1 MRNQGFTKVRWSLPL
16 ILTFLALSIA
26 TRLFYNGEILGL
38 DYNLHYPDGVCY
50 TAHAYEFAGLSPEA
64 AWQQTLTDY
73 KGVDARYERL
83 QEEMRPQSCQS
94 VQARVL
100 YPLLSAPFVSQF
112 HLSGMLI
119 IPILAVLLSF
129 LFLFATLRRM
139 RTSELSIFIGLATL
153 ATSSSLLRWN
163 IASLPESLLLLW
175 TSIST
180 YVVFGFLS
188 KKKTRTEVTLFLI
201 AIVTLVLLSA
211 LTKRSAHFWTI
222 LFATILVIFF
232 NKRQEIARRTLLA
245 ISAII
250 IIVTWIVDRSVGAI
264 LGGQNSLWIATTTT
278 SCLKGEKVY
287 ADPGNVASAISCTDS
302 TNSTVENLTKS
313 VVQNVWSFVINEIGQ
328 LAVLDRS
335 LFLLCGILIVGTL
348 LNWKSVGPA
357 GQIALLV
364 ALLTF
369 GATTLNATLGLNF
382 RLMTPALPYLIIGA
396 VLLIDLAIKKV
407 KVEQ

>member
-1 MRNQGFTKVRWSLPL
+1 MKVRWSLPL

-64 AWQQTLTDY
+64 AWQQTITDY

-139 RTSELSIFIGLATL
+139 RTSELSVFIGLAML

-188 KKKTRTEVTLFLI
+188 KKKTRTDVTLFLI
-201 AIVTLVLLSA
+201 AIFTLVLLSA

-250 IIVTWIVDRSVGAI
+250 IIFTWIVDRSVGAI

-278 SCLKGEKVY
+278 SCLKGETIY
-287 ADPGNVASAISCTDS
+287 ADPGNVASAISCNDLTS
-302 TNSTVENLTKS
+302 SAIENM
-313 VVQNVWSFVINEIGQ
+313 WSFIINEIGQ
-328 LAVLDRS
+328 LAVLDKS
-335 LFLLCGILIVGTL
+335 LFLLCGILIIGTL

-382 RLMTPALPYLIIGA
+382 RLMTPALSYLIIGA

>member
-1 MRNQGFTKVRWSLPL
+1 MRNQGFTKVRWCLPL

-83 QEEMRPQSCQS
+83 QQEVRPQSCQS

-139 RTSELSIFIGLATL
+139 RTSELSVFIGLATL

-175 TSIST
+175 TSISA
-180 YVVFGFLS
+180 YVVFDFLS
-188 KKKTRTEVTLFLI
+188 KKKTRTDITLFLL
-201 AIVTLVLLSA
+201 AIFTLVLLSA

-245 ISAII
+245 ISAIV

-278 SCLKGEKVY
+278 SCLKGETIY
-287 ADPGNVASAISCTDS
+287 ADPGNVASAISCNDLTS
-302 TNSTVENLTKS
+302 SAIENM
-313 VVQNVWSFVINEIGQ
+313 WSFVINEIGQ
-328 LAVLDRS
+328 LAVLDKS

-382 RLMTPALPYLIIGA
+382 RLMTPAFPYLIIGA
-396 VLLIDLAIKKV
+396 VLVIDLAIKKV

>member
-1 MRNQGFTKVRWSLPL
+1 MKVRWSLPL

-139 RTSELSIFIGLATL
+139 RTSELSVFIGLATL

-188 KKKTRTEVTLFLI
+188 KKKTTTDVTLFLI
-201 AIVTLVLLSA
+201 AIFTLVLLSA

-245 ISAII
+245 ISAIVI
-250 IIVTWIVDRSVGAI
+250 IFTWIVDRSVGAI

-278 SCLKGEKVY
+278 SCLKGETIY
-287 ADPGNVASAISCTDS
+287 ADPGNVASAISCNDLTS
-302 TNSTVENLTKS
+302 SAIENM
-313 VVQNVWSFVINEIGQ
+313 WSFIINEIGQ
-328 LAVLDRS
+328 LAVLDKS
-335 LFLLCGILIVGTL
+335 LFLLCGILIIGTL

-382 RLMTPALPYLIIGA
+382 RLMTPALSYLIIGA

>member
-1 MRNQGFTKVRWSLPL
+1 MKVRWSLPL

-64 AWQQTLTDY
+64 AWQQTITDY

-139 RTSELSIFIGLATL
+139 RTSELSVFIGLATL

-188 KKKTRTEVTLFLI
+188 KKKTRTDVTLFLI
-201 AIVTLVLLSA
+201 AIFTLVLLSA

-245 ISAII
+245 ISAIVI
-250 IIVTWIVDRSVGAI
+250 IFTWIVDRSVGAI

-278 SCLKGEKVY
+278 SCLKGETIY
-287 ADPGNVASAISCTDS
+287 ADPGNVASAISCNDLTS
-302 TNSTVENLTKS
+302 SAIENM
-313 VVQNVWSFVINEIGQ
+313 WSFIINEIGQ
-328 LAVLDRS
+328 LAVLDKS
-335 LFLLCGILIVGTL
+335 LFLLCGILIIGTL

-382 RLMTPALPYLIIGA
+382 RLMTPALSYLIIGA

>member
-1 MRNQGFTKVRWSLPL
+1 MRNQGFRKVRWSLPL

-64 AWQQTLTDY
+64 AWQQTLADY
-73 KGVDARYERL
+73 RGVDARYEKLR
-83 QEEMRPQSCQS
+83 QEMRPQSCQS

-139 RTSELSIFIGLATL
+139 RTSELSVFIGLATL

-175 TSIST
+175 TSISA

-188 KKKTRTEVTLFLI
+188 KKKTRTDVTLFLI
-201 AIVTLVLLSA
+201 AIFTLVLFSA

-278 SCLKGEKVY
+278 SCLKGETIY
-287 ADPGNVASAISCTDS
+287 ADPGNVASAISCNDLTS
-302 TNSTVENLTKS
+302 SAIENM
-313 VVQNVWSFVINEIGQ
+313 WSFVINEIGQ
-328 LAVLDRS
+328 LAVLDKS
-335 LFLLCGILIVGTL
+335 LFLLCGILIIGTL

-357 GQIALLV
+357 GQITLLV